1 MRPKVQIGGRTAS
14 PATQREA
21 SLARISTLGAVR
33 VAVPSLTPDLSLAVP
48 TPLTGFASRS
58 TPNFVYLAGY
68 LVASAACP
76 KWYER

>member
-1 MRPKVQIGGRTAS
+1 MGGLVCPGIVLWGQYGLRC
-14 PATQREA
+14 R
-21 SLARISTLGAVR
+21 
-33 VAVPSLTPDLSLAVP
+33 LTPDLSLAVP